1 MSEKDSRISVR
12 VRGHNANT
20 RFAGIS
26 PPPSLDSD
34 ALRDAYEIVENVSRA
49 MRPMEAPGYRLFW
62 VHGTSFGSI
71 EIPAIE
77 GVYKVV
83 GRHSRCDVVL
93 GEDPEIALRHL
104 LIRSVKM
111 PGEGVA
117 LRMLDLHTSLGFHL
131 GEDAPAR
138 SMFARGPV
146 SLRVGRYAL
155 VAMPSVG
162 GEAPLEFSPPVIEHA
177 QGSPYRS
184 PSPRPRAVTH
194 ITIFPGAPM
203 VDELLARPASAARIT
218 FRRGHHS
225 HTMDLADTELE
236 KGILIGRADK
246 CNRMMSVLLGGS
258 ISRVHL
264 LLLREENGLFAFDLA
279 STHGT
284 FARGQRVR
292 RFQLSRHAETIVL
305 GANEVALHWHG
316 F

>member
-1 MSEKDSRISVR
+1 MSIKDSRISAR
-12 VRGHNANT
+12 VRGVNANT

-26 PPPSLDSD
+26 PPPSLDTD
-34 ALRDAYEIVENVSRA
+34 ALRDAYRIVENVSRA
-49 MRPMEAPGYRLFW
+49 MRPMDVPGYRLFW

-71 EIPAIE
+71 EIPAVE

-104 LIRSVKM
+104 LIRAVTM
-111 PGEGVA
+111 PGDGVA

-131 GEDAPAR
+131 GEDEPAR

-155 VAMPSVG
+155 VAMPSG
-162 GEAPLEFSPPVIEHA
+162 GGDAPVDFSPPLIEHA

-184 PSPRPRAVTH
+184 ASPRPRAVTH
-194 ITIFPGAPM
+194 ITIYPGAPM
-203 VDELLARPASAARIT
+203 VDELLARASSTARIT
-218 FRRGHHS
+218 FRRGQRS
-225 HTMDLADTELE
+225 HTIDLGDAELE
-236 KGILIGRADK
+236 RGILIGRADK
-246 CNRMMSVLLGGS
+246 CNRTMAVMLGGS

-264 LLLREENGLFAFDLA
+264 LILREENGLFVFDLA

-292 RFQLSRHAETIVL
+292 RFRLPNHPETIVL

-316 F
+316 